1 MVFQKFNSA
10 NGGFLNLN
18 CGQLNH
24 FVHMGVFGWNGGEE
38 TTWGE
43 ASLWTACN

>member
-38 TTWGE
+38 TT
-43 ASLWTACN
+43 